1 MTGKFLFCGA
11 DCEFA
16 AVQVDDKPWANRL
29 DCSLS
34 RYRDTL
40 AHGTDPRSMTHG
52 RDHHLPANAPPQWL
66 RALGMACLAATTTF
80 LVLNL
85 LWQPGTAR
93 YVVRSVVERKA
104 SVGSAAIDLERV
116 RAELTSDE
124 LLTAALAAAGQPID
138 PATVRAWQTRLAVY
152 RPTAG
157 RELLKSQ
164 VAIELASSSETNT
177 LAVVDQLARQFV
189 AAHEPQLSLGGLES
203 QELAAARTALT
214 TALDAEDSARR
225 ELDGLVRE
233 HFEGLRR
240 LEDKSMALAPSPPGV
255 AASLPAQ
262 QAENP
267 AWTRVNEQLGV
278 LEARRDELLLKMTEQ
293 HPLVV
298 DLAGDVEELRGRL
311 ARLPR
316 YLDAAGP
323 ELQQPAAT
331 PLALPAPA
339 DAAAVLATAQALAGE
354 RGKMR
359 AALEKFETA
368 KSQRLEAQAAVE
380 VLARSPLAVATG
392 VESYAIAE
400 SARVAERIPAISPL
414 ARYATL
420 LGISSLVLL
429 ATAWLARPRTSPTL
443 LRTADDVA
451 TLLELPVIAQL
462 RFPAT
467 RAAS

>member
-1 MTGKFLFCGA
+1 
-11 DCEFA
+11 
-16 AVQVDDKPWANRL
+16 
-29 DCSLS
+29 
-34 RYRDTL
+34 
-40 AHGTDPRSMTHG
+40 
-52 RDHHLPANAPPQWL
+52 
-66 RALGMACLAATTTF
+66 
-80 LVLNL
+80 
-85 LWQPGTAR
+85 
-93 YVVRSVVERKA
+93 
-104 SVGSAAIDLERV
+104 
-116 RAELTSDE
+116 
-124 LLTAALAAAGQPID
+124 
-138 PATVRAWQTRLAVY
+138 
-152 RPTAG
+152 
-157 RELLKSQ
+157 LLKSQ

-189 AAHEPQLSLGGLES
+189 AAHEPQLFLGGLES